1 MLVKQ
6 ISVFLENKSGRLAE
20 VTRILGEKDINISAL
35 SIADTTDFGILR
47 LIVNKPEEA
56 ESLLR
61 ENGFT
66 VSCTNVIAIAVNDK
80 PGGLA
85 KVLTVLENNSVSIE
99 YMYAF
104 VGKTEDEALVILRVE
119 DPDQAIVI
127 LNENSIRVLA
137 SAEDPVLQYSSCS

>member
-6 ISVFLENKSGRLAE
+6 ISLFLENKSGRLAD
-20 VTRILGEKDINISAL
+20 VTRTLADNNINICAL

-56 ESLLR
+56 EKVLS
-61 ENGFT
+61 ENEFT
-66 VSCTNVIAIAVNDK
+66 VSCTSVIAIGVEDK

-85 KVLTVLENNSVSIE
+85 KALDVLQQNSISIE

-104 VGKTEDEALVILRVE
+104 VGKSGNEAFVILRVE
-119 DPDQAIVI
+119 NPDNAVQT
-127 LNENSIRVLA
+127 
-137 SAEDPVLQYSSCS
+137 LQNCEVSLIPSHQVYCL

>member
-20 VTRILGEKDINISAL
+20 VTRTLGSADIDISAL

-47 LIVNKPEEA
+47 LIVNKPESA
-56 ESLLR
+56 EEILK
-61 ENGFT
+61 ETGFT
-66 VSCTNVIAIAVNDK
+66 VSCTSVIAIAVPDV

-85 KVLTVLENNSVSIE
+85 KALEILDSKQIGIE

-104 VGKTEDEALVILRVE
+104 VGKTTSDALVILRVE
-119 DPDQAIVI
+119 DPERAIKTLSDNGI
-127 LNENSIRVLA
+127 KVLP
-137 SAEDPVLQYSSCS
+137 SETVYKL

>member
-20 VTRILGEKDINISAL
+20 VTSILAENEVDISAL

-47 LIVNKPEEA
+47 LIVNKPLLA
-56 ESLLR
+56 EKVLK

-66 VSCTNVIAIAVNDK
+66 VSMTDVIAIAVLDE

-85 KVLTVLENNSVSIE
+85 VALKVLENVSIGIE

-104 VGKTEDEALVILRVE
+104 VGKTTSEALVILRVE
-119 DPDQAIVI
+119 EPAKAAEELDKNNIKVLPA
-127 LNENSIRVLA
+127 ERVYEL
-137 SAEDPVLQYSSCS
+137 

>member
-6 ISVFLENKSGRLAE
+6 ISVFLENKSGRLAD
-20 VTRILGEKDINISAL
+20 VTRTLADNNINICAL

-56 ESLLR
+56 EKALSSH
-61 ENGFT
+61 EFT
-66 VSCTNVIAIAVNDK
+66 VSCTSVIAIGVEDK

-85 KVLTVLENNSVSIE
+85 KVLEILRDNSISVE

-104 VGKTEDEALVILRVE
+104 VGKAGNEAIVILRVE
-119 DPDQAIVI
+119 NPDEAIKT
-127 LNENSIRVLA
+127 LA
-137 SAEDPVLQYSSCS
+137 TCDIAIIPSDKVYCM

>member
-20 VTRILGEKDINISAL
+20 VTKTLGSNNIDISAL

-47 LIVNKPEEA
+47 LIVNKPELA
-56 ESLLR
+56 EGILKES
-61 ENGFT
+61 GFT
-66 VSCTNVIAIAVNDK
+66 VSCTNVVAIAVADE

-85 KVLTVLENNSVSIE
+85 AALEVLDSESIGIE

-104 VGKTEDEALVILRVE
+104 VGKTSNQALVILRVE
-119 DPDQAIVI
+119 APEKGIEELTKNNI
-127 LNENSIRVLA
+127 KVLT
-137 SAEDPVLQYSSCS
+137 SEEVYKL

>member
-20 VTRILGEKDINISAL
+20 VTKTLGANDIDISAL

-56 ESLLR
+56 ENVLK

-66 VSCTNVIAIAVNDK
+66 VSCTSVIAIAIEDK

-85 KVLTVLENNSVSIE
+85 SVLEILDKEAIGIE

-104 VGKTEDEALVILRVE
+104 VGKTTSDALVILRVE
-119 DPDQAIVI
+119 DPEKAILTLANKEI
-127 LNENSIRVLA
+127 SVLPA
-137 SAEDPVLQYSSCS
+137 DMVYKL

>member
-20 VTRILGEKDINISAL
+20 VTRILGSNDIDISAL

-47 LIVNKPEEA
+47 LIVNKPEKA
-56 ESLLR
+56 EEVLR
-61 ENGFT
+61 EKDFT
-66 VSCTNVIAIAVNDK
+66 VSCTSVIAIAVPDE

-85 KVLTVLENNSVSIE
+85 AALEILKEEAIGIE

-104 VGKTEDEALVILRVE
+104 VGKTTTDALVILRVE
-119 DPDQAIVI
+119 EPERAINLLKKTKVK
-127 LNENSIRVLA
+127 VL
-137 SAEDPVLQYSSCS
+137 SSSQVYEL

>member
-6 ISVFLENKSGRLAE
+6 ISIFLENKSGRLAE
-20 VTRILGEKDINISAL
+20 VLKTLGDNKIDISAL

-56 ESLLR
+56 QQILK

-66 VSCTNVIAIAVNDK
+66 VSCTNVIGIGVKDE

-85 KVLTVLENNSVSIE
+85 KALEVLTE
-99 YMYAF
+99 YGIGVEYIYAF
-104 VGKTEDEALVILRVE
+104 VGKAENEALVILKVDKTDE
-119 DPDQAIVI
+119 AIKA
-127 LNENSIRVLA
+127 LNDKGINVL
-137 SAEDPVLQYSSCS
+137 PSSTVYRL

>member
-20 VTRILGEKDINISAL
+20 VTKTLAGKDIDISAL

-47 LIVNKPEEA
+47 LIVNKPELA
-56 ESLLR
+56 EEILK

-66 VSCTNVIAIAVNDK
+66 VSCTNVIAIAVEDK
-80 PGGLA
+80 PGGLSKA
-85 KVLTVLENNSVSIE
+85 LDVLESNSIGIE

-104 VGKTEDEALVILRVE
+104 VGKATNDALVILRVE
-119 DPDQAIVI
+119 DAQKAIDTLSAQNI
-127 LNENSIRVLA
+127 KVLT
-137 SAEDPVLQYSSCS
+137 SDTVYKL

>member
-6 ISVFLENKSGRLAE
+6 ISVFLENKSGRLAD
-20 VTRILGEKDINISAL
+20 VTRTLADNDINICAL

-56 ESLLR
+56 EKVLSR
-61 ENGFT
+61 HEFT
-66 VSCTNVIAIAVNDK
+66 VSCTSVIAIGVEDK

-85 KVLTVLENNSVSIE
+85 RALDILQKNSISIE

-104 VGKTEDEALVILRVE
+104 VGKSGNEALVILRVE
-119 DPDQAIVI
+119 DPENAVKTLANCDISVI
-127 LNENSIRVLA
+127 PSDKIYC
-137 SAEDPVLQYSSCS
+137 Q

>member
-6 ISVFLENKSGRLAE
+6 VSVFLENKSGRLAE
-20 VTRILGEKDINISAL
+20 VTRILGENRINISAL

-47 LIVNKPEEA
+47 LILNNPEKAEEA
-56 ESLLR
+56 LK

-66 VSCTNVIAIAVNDK
+66 VSCTSVIAIGVADQ

-85 KVLTVLENNSVSIE
+85 VALEVLDKESIGIE

-104 VGKTEDEALVILRVE
+104 VGKPSDEAYVILRVE
-119 DPDQAIVI
+119 EPDRAIAALSRSGI
-127 LNENSIRVLA
+127 NVL
-137 SAEDPVLQYSSCS
+137 PSSEVYDL

>member
-6 ISVFLENKSGRLAE
+6 ISVFLENKSGRLSKVTNLLAE
-20 VTRILGEKDINISAL
+20 NQIDISAL

-47 LIVNKPEEA
+47 LIVNKPEQA
-56 ESLLR
+56 EKILK

-66 VSCTNVIAIAVNDK
+66 VSSTDVIAIAVLDE

-85 KVLTVLENNSVSIE
+85 TALNVLSDASIGIE

-104 VGKTEDEALVILRVE
+104 VGKATSEALVILRVE
-119 DPDQAIVI
+119 QAQKAVKE
-127 LNENSIRVLA
+127 LDKNNIRVLPA
-137 SAEDPVLQYSSCS
+137 DRIYKL

>member
-20 VTRILGEKDINISAL
+20 VTKILGENNIDISAL

-47 LIVNKPEEA
+47 LIVNKPENA
-56 ESLLR
+56 ENVLK

-66 VSCTNVIAIAVNDK
+66 VSCTSVIAIAVEDK
-80 PGGLA
+80 PGGLSIA
-85 KVLTVLENNSVSIE
+85 LEVLNQEAIGIE

-104 VGKTEDEALVILRVE
+104 VGKASNDALVILRVE
-119 DPDQAIVI
+119 DPEKAVKS
-127 LNENSIRVLA
+127 LENKKIKVLA
-137 SAEDPVLQYSSCS
+137 SDTVYKL

>member
-6 ISVFLENKSGRLAE
+6 ISVFLENKSGRLAD
-20 VTRILGEKDINISAL
+20 VTRTLADSNLNICAL

-56 ESLLR
+56 EKVLS
-61 ENGFT
+61 EHEFT
-66 VSCTNVIAIAVNDK
+66 VSCTNVIAIGVEDK

-85 KVLTVLENNSVSIE
+85 KALAILQENAISIE

-104 VGKTEDEALVILRVE
+104 VGKAGNEAFVILRVE
-119 DPDQAIVI
+119 NPNEAIKTLANCDIEVI
-127 LNENSIRVLA
+127 PSQKV
-137 SAEDPVLQYSSCS
+137 YCM